1 MPIRILL
8 VSSVLPRNSNG
19 GELILYRHLWQS
31 SPFKVAIAT
40 DDPTRVAEDMT
51 VEAVIKLP
59 IHPLLTRLAQTR
71 AARWIHGVRQ
81 LLSSFYDTR
90 LLRRY
95 IQEQPPDLILTV
107 AHGDLCWLAQKLAQ
121 EYSIPLVTIFHDWW
135 PDLAYVHDWVRHAI
149 AHRFRQLY
157 RQSQLAFCVSEAMQ
171 QALGQHQ
178 NAQILLPIPQQ
189 ISLEGN
195 PKKKALSNKLTA
207 VYAGNLS
214 DIYGPL
220 LQKLATISQSVD
232 TFQLKLL
239 GPVPDW
245 PMEKV
250 QEFQLQGIYTGFL
263 PRNQLIQALW
273 EADVLLVIMSFAES
287 DQKRMQTSFPSKL
300 LEYCQFGKALV
311 IWGPKGCSVVDWGQK
326 YDSARVV
333 TSPVVE
339 DLVRAVI
346 DLSKEPIE
354 QERLGQKAL
363 EMAQT
368 MFNPL
373 TIQQQFIE
381 SLYSITKL

>member
-1 MPIRILL
+1 
-8 VSSVLPRNSNG
+8 
-19 GELILYRHLWQS
+19 
-31 SPFKVAIAT
+31 
-40 DDPTRVAEDMT
+40 MT

-59 IHPLLTRLAQTR
+59 IHPLLARLAQTR
-71 AARWIHGVRQ
+71 ASRWIHSVRQ

-107 AHGDLCWLAQKLAQ
+107 AHGDLCWLAQNLAQ

-135 PDLAYVHDWVRHAI
+135 PDLAYVHEWVRHAI
-149 AHRFRQLY
+149 ARRFRQLY
-157 RQSQLAFCVSEAMQ
+157 RHSQLAFCVSEAMQ

-178 NAQILLPIPQQ
+178 NVQILLPIPQR

-195 PKKKALSNKLTA
+195 PKKKALSNKLTV

-232 TFQLKLL
+232 TFQLQLL

-245 PMEKV
+245 PTEKV

-263 PRNQLIQALW
+263 PRDQLIQVLW
-273 EADVLLVIMSFAES
+273 QADVLLVIMSFAES
-287 DQKRMQTSFPSKL
+287 DRKRMQTSFPSKL

-311 IWGPKGCSVVDWGQK
+311 IWGPKDCSVVHWGQK

-333 TSPVVE
+333 TSPAVE

-346 DLSKEPIE
+346 DLSKQPTE
-354 QERLGQKAL
+354 QKRLGQKAL

-368 MFNPL
+368 MFNPM